1 MSSLDLNP
9 SSPRTRTQSRQAAF
23 PGRAIGLASLALPLA
38 LAAVASTPA
47 LAATYA
53 VGVGSSCTHTSIQAA
68 LDAAAANPA
77 GPHLIKLTT
86 GTWTPANGLTLVS
99 PQTNITIEG
108 GYFSC
113 GAATPTAGQRSAI
126 DATGGNDGSV
136 LVVRQLLNPG
146 LPYPVIRLSRLTLTG
161 GTPES
166 SGVAAGGGLEIR
178 GRVDVE
184 LTNGTRITGNRSGR
198 GGGVSVHDLAFFR
211 MFDDSEV
218 SSNIATIDGGGI
230 HCADSGIVTIGSG
243 RVSANQAGRDGGGI
257 HAVDCGVGIDALG
270 GAINTLANNIA
281 GTTATAPGQ
290 GRGGAVYYLNNGGV
304 VGDNPFSIGLFG
316 GTTLFIGNE
325 SRGASTDATVA
336 GAGGGAIYIEGN
348 GPERMPA
355 LVNNA
360 IFVNNVAVAPGA
372 GISVARAV
380 DLLVTG
386 QAARCTGTF
395 GFGLC
400 SAFSGQVGS
409 AIAIDDLG
417 VTEPL
422 RAPHVL
428 VERTRFTGTS
438 GAAAVIEDLRSAAG
452 KQIRIRHSVFD
463 ANSTTRLL
471 WLRTGTRLQYSTVIG
486 NTFAGTELIRMVPPE
501 GRVFTVELTGSILW
515 QPGRTIVANAGAGT
529 LNIQHSGC
537 LLASSTAGLPAP
549 ALILTSPP
557 ALETDWTP
565 STLSPAV
572 DVCHDP
578 VATSAVDAYG
588 QGRPV
593 DQPWRAN
600 ILGAYDLGAIE
611 RPLGPGPVDAIFQN
625 GFE

>member
-1 MSSLDLNP
+1 MSSSDPIP
-9 SSPRTRTQSRQAAF
+9 SSPGSRTPSPRAAF
-23 PGRAIGLASLALPLA
+23 PGRASGLATLALPLA
-38 LAAVASTPA
+38 LVAVASTPA

-53 VGVGSSCTHTSIQAA
+53 VGIGTACTHTTIQAA
-68 LDAAAANPA
+68 LDAAATNPA

-86 GTWTPANGLTLVS
+86 GTWTPANGVTLVS
-99 PQTNITIEG
+99 PQTDITIEG
-108 GYFSC
+108 GYSSC
-113 GAATPTAGQRSAI
+113 GASTPTAGQRTTI
-126 DATGGNDGSV
+126 DATGGNDGTV
-136 LVVRQLLNPG
+136 LDIRQLLNPG

-166 SGVAAGGGLEIR
+166 SGVAAGGGLEIQ

-198 GGGVSVHDLAFFR
+198 GGGVFIQERGSIRVYS
-211 MFDDSEV
+211 DSEV

-230 HCADSGIVTIGSG
+230 HCAELGTVVIGNG
-243 RVSANQAGRDGGGI
+243 RVSSNQAGRDGGGI
-257 HAVDCGVGIDALG
+257 HAVNCGLGIDG
-270 GAINTLANNIA
+270 SVGATNTLANNIA
-281 GTTATAPGQ
+281 GTTSAAPGQ
-290 GRGGAVYYLNNGGV
+290 GRGGAIYFLDNGGV
-304 VGDNPFSIGLFG
+304 GLDAFTIGLFNS
-316 GTTLFIGNE
+316 TTLFVGNE
-325 SRGASTDATVA
+325 ARGAATDATVA

-348 GPERMPA
+348 GLERLPVR
-355 LVNNA
+355 VNNA
-360 IFVNNVAVAPGA
+360 IFVNNVSVAPGA

-386 QAARCTGTF
+386 QATRCTGTF

-417 VTEPL
+417 VTDPL

-428 VERTRFTGTS
+428 VERTRFTATS
-438 GAAAVIEDLRSAAG
+438 SAAAVIQDLRDAAG

-471 WLRTGTRLQYSTVIG
+471 WLRTGTRLLYSTVID

-549 ALILTSPP
+549 TLILTSPP
-557 ALETDWTP
+557 ALETGWTP

-578 VATSAVDAYG
+578 AGTSTVDAYG

-593 DQPWRAN
+593 DQPWRTN

-611 RPLGPGPVDAIFQN
+611 RPLGPGPVEAIFQN